1 MTEFFLP
8 ELPRLLPVA
17 YHPKAAQI
25 EFRSN
30 GWVRSRLGACFASE
44 EDLLRYLRQRNGL
57 YGPLTVPYADE
68 QRALDV
74 ADWYQYVTVID
85 SFVSDRSA
93 LGADEASAR
102 DVFADIM
109 DEFHGDGGG
118 REDFPYGVAG
128 KELWRRI
135 SPGLS
140 PGQVRRFAGALEAFL
155 RACVTEIHFKL
166 TEKVPDYE
174 TCLTVR
180 LDSFGCDFIRL
191 MTEYAAAVD
200 MSGLDRLLTDVHTHC
215 MRQMIIVNDLLS
227 WRKEHAQGDK
237 MTVVRVLIE
246 REGLGLQQCVDR
258 LRELVDHHER
268 AYIVAR
274 DQVLNGPHGMRADIR
289 AYLKGLDHLIGG
301 SAEFEYLTPRY
312 FGDGF
317 VWDGSTSGWI
327 SLTAPVTRFRAQPNT
342 NAQSNPS
349 TGTRTDVESSRPQ
362 AATPSLTR
370 S

>member
-30 GWVRSRLGACFASE
+30 GWVRRRLGDCFASE
-44 EDLLRYLRQRNGL
+44 EDLLSFLRQRNGL

-93 LGADEASAR
+93 LGADEAGAR
-102 DVFADIM
+102 EVFADIM
-109 DEFHGDGGG
+109 DDFHGDGGG
-118 REDFPYGVAG
+118 SEDFPYGLAG

-140 PGQVRRFAGALEAFL
+140 PGQTRRFAGALEAFL
-155 RACVTEIHFKL
+155 RGCVTEIRFKL
-166 TEKVPDYE
+166 TGRVPDYE
-174 TCLTVR
+174 TCMTVR
-180 LDSFGCDFIRL
+180 LNSFGCDFIRL
-191 MTEYAAAVD
+191 MTEYAAGVN
-200 MSGLDRLLTDVHTHC
+200 MTGCDRLLAEVHTHC

-227 WRKEHAQGDK
+227 WRKEHAQDDK
-237 MTVVRVLIE
+237 MTVARVLIE
-246 REGLGLQQCVDR
+246 REGLGLQSCVDR
-258 LRELVDHHER
+258 LRELVEHHER
-268 AYIVAR
+268 AYIAAR
-274 DQVLNGPHGMRADIR
+274 DQVLNGPYATRADIR
-289 AYLKGLDHLIGG
+289 AYLNGLDHLIGG

-312 FGDGF
+312 FGDGY

-327 SLTAPVTRFRAQPNT
+327 SLTAPVTRFRARPNT
-342 NAQSNPS
+342 HAH
-349 TGTRTDVESSRPQ
+349 TRTHTDSGRPQ
-362 AATPSLTR
+362 TATPSMTR

>member
-30 GWVRSRLGACFASE
+30 GWVRSRLGDCFASE

-118 REDFPYGVAG
+118 RKDFPYGVAG

-140 PGQVRRFAGALEAFL
+140 PGQIRRFAGALEAFL

-174 TCLTVR
+174 TCMTVR

-327 SLTAPVTRFRAQPNT
+327 SLTAPVTRFRAQPYT
-342 NAQSNPS
+342 NAQSNTS
-349 TGTRTDVESSRPQ
+349 TDTHTDVASSRPQ